1 MCDPLR
7 SLSKNEEEAIP
18 GLAMARCMR
27 RYALF
32 AIVAL
37 WFVVVAGE
45 ALIAAA
51 LVITW
56 IIMIAREP
64 VDGQAGTLSAQS

>member
-1 MCDPLR
+1 
-7 SLSKNEEEAIP
+7 
-18 GLAMARCMR
+18 MARCMR